1 MIAIRD
7 FTRSSS
13 FRVGVLLT
21 TLASIAIVLI
31 VYFWRLT
38 SSDLFISESNAAV
51 NAKTNALITLYENLG
66 IEAVKAAIETG
77 KVSPTST
84 APTTSTNDQAKSDA
98 FSQLRSFV
106 VLSKNEQVVAGNL
119 SSIPLVLERHKGAR
133 FDTAEIV
140 ILRPNSTER
149 KTLRQALM
157 REAVLGEFV
166 LYVGRGIDD
175 LYSAQWFGKTFSWI
189 IVVLLCTLSVLS
201 FAIAVYVVN
210 RINRMSQTAD
220 KIIKT
225 GSLQERLHIDSNWDD
240 LSSLSFVFNQMLD
253 TIENSVNNIKSV
265 TDSIAHDLRTPLSRL
280 RNTLEKIEND
290 QLREETTQEADNLLN
305 MFNSLLRISG
315 LETTNK
321 KEGFCSTD
329 VRAIVED
336 VVDLYH
342 PLAEERHITLS
353 SHLAPISM
361 TADPNLLFQAVANV
375 LDNAI
380 KYSNEGSN
388 VTVQLTTTSK
398 HIVIAVNDAGIGVG
412 EHEIVNLE
420 RRFYRADGSR
430 TSKGNGLGLSLV
442 SAIVKLH
449 DGQTWFVH
457 DPLMKGHGLGV
468 VFCFPFKS

>member
-21 TLASIAIVLI
+21 TLACIAIVLI

-51 NAKTNALITLYENLG
+51 NAKANALVTLYENLG
-66 IEAVKAAIETG
+66 IDAVKSAIISDNNQPPSG
-77 KVSPTST
+77 
-84 APTTSTNDQAKSDA
+84 AKTPSSS
-98 FSQLRSFV
+98 FEHLRSFV
-106 VLSKNEQVVAGNL
+106 VLSKDEQVVAGNL
-119 SSIPLVLERHKGAR
+119 ASIPLVLERHKGAN

-140 ILRPNSTER
+140 ITRPNSSSR

-157 REAVLGEFV
+157 REDVLGDYT

-189 IVVLLCTLSVLS
+189 IVVLLCALSILS

-225 GSLQERLHIDSNWDD
+225 GNLEERLEIDSNWDD

-253 TIENSVNNIKSV
+253 TIESSVNNIKSV

-280 RNTLEKIEND
+280 RNTLERIEDD
-290 QLREETTQEADNLLN
+290 QLREDTTQEADNLLN

-329 VRAIVED
+329 ARAIVED

-342 PLAEERHITLS
+342 PLAEERNIQLS
-353 SHLAPISM
+353 SQLESVTIL
-361 TADPNLLFQAVANV
+361 ADPNLLFQAVANV

-380 KYSNEGSN
+380 KYSNEDSM
-388 VTVQLTTTSK
+388 VTVQLTTTPR
-398 HIVIAVNDAGIGVG
+398 HVVIAVNDAGIGVG
-412 EHEIVNLE
+412 EHEILNLE

-457 DPLMKGHGLGV
+457 DPLMQGNGLGV
-468 VFCFPFKS
+468 VFCFPISLRQN

>member
-21 TLASIAIVLI
+21 TLACIAIVLI

-51 NAKTNALITLYENLG
+51 NAKANALVTLYENLG
-66 IEAVKAAIETG
+66 IDAVKSAIISDNNQPPSG
-77 KVSPTST
+77 
-84 APTTSTNDQAKSDA
+84 AKTPSSS
-98 FSQLRSFV
+98 FENLRSFV
-106 VLSKNEQVVAGNL
+106 VLSKDEQVVAGNL
-119 SSIPLVLERHKGAR
+119 ASIPLVLERHKGAN

-140 ILRPNSTER
+140 ITRPNSSSR

-157 REAVLGEFV
+157 REDVLGDYT

-189 IVVLLCTLSVLS
+189 IVVLLCALSILS

-225 GSLQERLHIDSNWDD
+225 GNLEERLEIDSNWDD

-253 TIENSVNNIKSV
+253 TIESSVNNIKSV

-280 RNTLEKIEND
+280 RNTLERIEDD
-290 QLREETTQEADNLLN
+290 QLREDTTQEADNLLN

-329 VRAIVED
+329 ARAIVED

-342 PLAEERHITLS
+342 PLAEERNIQLS
-353 SHLAPISM
+353 SQLESVTM
-361 TADPNLLFQAVANV
+361 LADPNLLFQAVANV

-380 KYSNEGSN
+380 KYSNEDSM
-388 VTVQLTTTSK
+388 VTVQLTTTPR

-412 EHEIVNLE
+412 EHEILNLE

-457 DPLMKGHGLGV
+457 DPLMHGNGLGV
-468 VFCFPFKS
+468 VFCFPISLRQN

>member
-1 MIAIRD
+1 
-7 FTRSSS
+7 
-13 FRVGVLLT
+13 LLT
-21 TLASIAIVLI
+21 TLACIAIVLI

-66 IEAVKAAIETG
+66 IDAVKLAIAKDNG
-77 KVSPTST
+77 KHSLNGSTITSDY
-84 APTTSTNDQAKSDA
+84 P
-98 FSQLRSFV
+98 RSFV
-106 VLSKNEQVVAGNL
+106 ALSKDEQVVAGNL
-119 SSIPLVLERHKGAR
+119 SSIPLVLERHKGAS
-133 FDTAEIV
+133 FDTAEIL
-140 ILRPNSTER
+140 ITRPNSTTR
-149 KTLRQALM
+149 KTLRQALV
-157 REAVLGEFV
+157 REVTLGEHV

-225 GSLQERLHIDSNWDD
+225 GNLQERLEIDSNWDD

-253 TIENSVNNIKSV
+253 TIESSVNNIKSV

-280 RNTLEKIEND
+280 RNTLEKIEDN
-290 QLREETTQEADNLLN
+290 QLREDTTQEADNLLN

-342 PLAEERHITLS
+342 PLAEERDITLS
-353 SHLAPISM
+353 SELDAVTM
-361 TADPNLLFQAVANV
+361 FADPNLLFQAVANV

-380 KYSNEGSN
+380 KYSNEKSV
-388 VTVQLTTTSK
+388 VTVQLSTTAS

-420 RRFYRADGSR
+420 RPV
-430 TSKGNGLGLSLV
+430 LS
-442 SAIVKLH
+442 
-449 DGQTWFVH
+449 GRRQ
-457 DPLMKGHGLGV
+457 
-468 VFCFPFKS
+468 

>member
-21 TLASIAIVLI
+21 TLACIAIVLI

-51 NAKTNALITLYENLG
+51 NAKANALVTLYENLG
-66 IEAVKAAIETG
+66 IDAVKSAIISDNNQPPSSE
-77 KVSPTST
+77 K
-84 APTTSTNDQAKSDA
+84 APPPSFNYQ
-98 FSQLRSFV
+98 RSFV
-106 VLSKNEQVVAGNL
+106 VLSKDEQVVAGNL
-119 SSIPLVLERHKGAR
+119 ASIPLVLERHRGAS

-140 ILRPNSTER
+140 ITRPDSSSR

-157 REAVLGEFV
+157 REDVLGDYT

-189 IVVLLCTLSVLS
+189 IVVLLCALSILS

-225 GSLQERLHIDSNWDD
+225 GSLQERLEIDSNWDD

-253 TIENSVNNIKSV
+253 TIESSVNNIKSV

-280 RNTLEKIEND
+280 RNTLERIED
-290 QLREETTQEADNLLN
+290 EQLREDTTQEADNLLN

-329 VRAIVED
+329 ARAIVED

-342 PLAEERHITLS
+342 PLAEERNIQLS
-353 SHLAPISM
+353 SQLESVTM
-361 TADPNLLFQAVANV
+361 LADPNLLFQAVANV

-380 KYSNEGSN
+380 KYSNEDSM
-388 VTVQLTTTSK
+388 VTVQLTTTSR

-412 EHEIVNLE
+412 EHEILNLE

-449 DGQTWFVH
+449 DWQTWFVH
-457 DPLMKGHGLGV
+457 DPLMQGNGLGV
-468 VFCFPFKS
+468 VLCFPISLRQN

>member
-21 TLASIAIVLI
+21 TLACIAIVLI

-66 IEAVKAAIETG
+66 IEAVKLAIAKDNG
-77 KVSPTST
+77 QHSPNGSTITS
-84 APTTSTNDQAKSDA
+84 ASDH
-98 FSQLRSFV
+98 LRSFV
-106 VLSKNEQVVAGNL
+106 ALSKDEQVVAGNL
-119 SSIPLVLERHKGAR
+119 SSIPLVLERHKGAS
-133 FDTAEIV
+133 FATAEIV
-140 ILRPNSTER
+140 ITRPNSTTR

-157 REAVLGEFV
+157 REVTLGDHV

-225 GSLQERLHIDSNWDD
+225 GNLQERLEIDSNWDD

-253 TIENSVNNIKSV
+253 TIESSVNNIKSV

-280 RNTLEKIEND
+280 RNTLEKIED
-290 QLREETTQEADNLLN
+290 TQLREDTTQEADNLLN

-342 PLAEERHITLS
+342 PLAEERDITLS
-353 SHLAPISM
+353 SELDAVTM
-361 TADPNLLFQAVANV
+361 LADPNLLFQAVANV

-380 KYSNEGSN
+380 KYSNEKSV
-388 VTVQLTTTSK
+388 VTVQLSTTAS

-449 DGQTWFVH
+449 DGHIWFIH
-457 DPLMKGHGLGV
+457 DPLVEGHGLGV
-468 VFCFPFKS
+468 VFTFKR

>member
-21 TLASIAIVLI
+21 TLACIAIVLI

-66 IEAVKAAIETG
+66 IEAVKLAIAKDNG
-77 KVSPTST
+77 QHSPNGSTITS
-84 APTTSTNDQAKSDA
+84 ASDH
-98 FSQLRSFV
+98 LRSFV
-106 VLSKNEQVVAGNL
+106 ALSKDEQVVAGNL
-119 SSIPLVLERHKGAR
+119 SSIPLVLERHKSAS
-133 FDTAEIV
+133 FATAEIV
-140 ILRPNSTER
+140 ITRPNSTTR

-157 REAVLGEFV
+157 REVTLGDHV

-225 GSLQERLHIDSNWDD
+225 GNLQERLEIDSNWDD

-253 TIENSVNNIKSV
+253 TIESSVNNIKSV

-280 RNTLEKIEND
+280 RNTLEKIED
-290 QLREETTQEADNLLN
+290 TQLREDTTQEADNLLN

-342 PLAEERHITLS
+342 PLAEERDITLS
-353 SHLAPISM
+353 SELVAVTM
-361 TADPNLLFQAVANV
+361 LADPNLLFQAVANV

-380 KYSNEGSN
+380 KYSNEKSV
-388 VTVQLTTTSK
+388 VTVQLSTTAS

-449 DGQTWFVH
+449 DGHIWFIH
-457 DPLMKGHGLGV
+457 DPLVEGHGLGV
-468 VFCFPFKS
+468 VFTFKR

>member
-21 TLASIAIVLI
+21 TLACIAIVLI

-66 IEAVKAAIETG
+66 IDAVKLAI
-77 KVSPTST
+77 
-84 APTTSTNDQAKSDA
+84 AKSD
-98 FSQLRSFV
+98 SQSYLGDKSMASETDHLRSFV
-106 VLSKNEQVVAGNL
+106 ALSKDEQLVAGNL
-119 SSIPLVLERHKGAR
+119 SSIPLILERHEGAS
-133 FDTAEIV
+133 FSTSEIV
-140 ILRPNSTER
+140 ITRPNSATR

-157 REAVLGEFV
+157 REVTLGDHV

-220 KIIKT
+220 NIIKT
-225 GSLQERLHIDSNWDD
+225 GNLQERLEIDSNWDD

-253 TIENSVNNIKSV
+253 TIESSVNSIKSV

-280 RNTLEKIEND
+280 RNTLEKIEDD
-290 QLREETTQEADNLLN
+290 QLREDTTQEADNLLN

-321 KEGFCSTD
+321 KEGFCTTD

-342 PLAEERHITLS
+342 PLAEERNITLS
-353 SHLAPISM
+353 SELDAVTM
-361 TADPNLLFQAVANV
+361 LADPNLLFQAVANV

-380 KYSNEGSN
+380 KYSNENSV
-388 VTVQLTTTSK
+388 VTVELSITGS
-398 HIVIAVNDAGIGVG
+398 HIVIAVNDAGVGVG

-449 DGQTWFVH
+449 DGSIWFIH
-457 DPLMKGHGLGV
+457 DPLVKGHGLGV
-468 VFCFPFKS
+468 VFTFKR

>member
-21 TLASIAIVLI
+21 TLACIAIVLI

-66 IEAVKAAIETG
+66 IEAVKLAIAKDNG
-77 KVSPTST
+77 QHSPNGSTITS
-84 APTTSTNDQAKSDA
+84 ASDH
-98 FSQLRSFV
+98 LRSFV
-106 VLSKNEQVVAGNL
+106 ALSKDEQVVAGNL
-119 SSIPLVLERHKGAR
+119 SSIPLVLERHKGAS
-133 FDTAEIV
+133 FATAEIV
-140 ILRPNSTER
+140 ITRPNSTTR

-157 REAVLGEFV
+157 REVTLGDHV

-225 GSLQERLHIDSNWDD
+225 GNLQERLEIDSNWDD

-253 TIENSVNNIKSV
+253 TIESSVNNIKSV

-280 RNTLEKIEND
+280 RNTLEKIED
-290 QLREETTQEADNLLN
+290 TQLREDTTQEADILLN

-342 PLAEERHITLS
+342 PLAEERDITLS
-353 SHLAPISM
+353 SELVAVTM
-361 TADPNLLFQAVANV
+361 LADPNLLFQAVANV

-380 KYSNEGSN
+380 KYSNEKSV
-388 VTVQLTTTSK
+388 VTVQLSTTAS

-449 DGQTWFVH
+449 DGHIWFIH
-457 DPLMKGHGLGV
+457 DPLVEGHGLGV
-468 VFCFPFKS
+468 VFTFKR

>member
-21 TLASIAIVLI
+21 TLACIAIVLI

-51 NAKTNALITLYENLG
+51 DAKTNALITLYENLG
-66 IEAVKAAIETG
+66 IDAVKLAIAKDNG
-77 KVSPTST
+77 QHSPNGSTITS
-84 APTTSTNDQAKSDA
+84 ASDH
-98 FSQLRSFV
+98 LRSFV
-106 VLSKNEQVVAGNL
+106 ALSKDEQVVAGNL
-119 SSIPLVLERHKGAR
+119 SSIPLVLERHKGAS
-133 FDTAEIV
+133 FATAEIV
-140 ILRPNSTER
+140 ITRPNSTTR

-157 REAVLGEFV
+157 REVTLGDHV

-225 GSLQERLHIDSNWDD
+225 GNLQERLEIDSNWDD

-253 TIENSVNNIKSV
+253 TIESSVNNIKSV

-280 RNTLEKIEND
+280 RNTLEKIED
-290 QLREETTQEADNLLN
+290 TQLREDTTQEADNLLN

-329 VRAIVED
+329 ARAIVED

-342 PLAEERHITLS
+342 PLAEERDITLS
-353 SHLAPISM
+353 SELDAVTM
-361 TADPNLLFQAVANV
+361 LADPNLLFQAVANV

-380 KYSNEGSN
+380 KYSNEKSV
-388 VTVQLTTTSK
+388 VTVQLSTTAS

-449 DGQTWFVH
+449 DGHIWFIH
-457 DPLMKGHGLGV
+457 DPLVEGHGLGV
-468 VFCFPFKS
+468 VFTFKR

>member
-21 TLASIAIVLI
+21 TLACIAIVLI

-38 SSDLFISESNAAV
+38 SSDLFISESHAAV

-66 IEAVKAAIETG
+66 IDAVKLAI
-77 KVSPTST
+77 
-84 APTTSTNDQAKSDA
+84 AKSD
-98 FSQLRSFV
+98 SQSYLGDKSIASETDHLRSFV
-106 VLSKNEQVVAGNL
+106 VLSKGEEVVAGNL
-119 SSIPLVLERHKGAR
+119 SSVPLVLERHEGAS
-133 FDTAEIV
+133 FSISEIV
-140 ILRPNSTER
+140 ITRPNSSVR

-157 REAVLGEFV
+157 REVTLGDHV

-225 GSLQERLHIDSNWDD
+225 GNLQERLEIDSNWDD

-253 TIENSVNNIKSV
+253 TIESSVNNIKSV

-280 RNTLEKIEND
+280 RNTLEKIED
-290 QLREETTQEADNLLN
+290 TQLREDTTQEADNLLN

-321 KEGFCSTD
+321 KEGFCTTD

-342 PLAEERHITLS
+342 PLAEERDITL
-353 SHLAPISM
+353 
-361 TADPNLLFQAVANV
+361 
-375 LDNAI
+375 
-380 KYSNEGSN
+380 
-388 VTVQLTTTSK
+388 
-398 HIVIAVNDAGIGVG
+398 
-412 EHEIVNLE
+412 
-420 RRFYRADGSR
+420 
-430 TSKGNGLGLSLV
+430 
-442 SAIVKLH
+442 
-449 DGQTWFVH
+449 
-457 DPLMKGHGLGV
+457 
-468 VFCFPFKS
+468 

>member
-21 TLASIAIVLI
+21 TLACIAIVLI

-66 IEAVKAAIETG
+66 IDAVKLAIAKDNG
-77 KVSPTST
+77 QHSPNGSTITS
-84 APTTSTNDQAKSDA
+84 ASDH
-98 FSQLRSFV
+98 LRSFV
-106 VLSKNEQVVAGNL
+106 ALSKDEQVVAGNL
-119 SSIPLVLERHKGAR
+119 SSIPLVLERHKGAS
-133 FDTAEIV
+133 FATAEIV
-140 ILRPNSTER
+140 ITRPNSTTR

-157 REAVLGEFV
+157 REVTLGDHV

-225 GSLQERLHIDSNWDD
+225 GNLQERLEIDSNWDD

-253 TIENSVNNIKSV
+253 TIESSVNNIKSV

-280 RNTLEKIEND
+280 RNTLEKIED
-290 QLREETTQEADNLLN
+290 TQLREDTTQEADNLLN

-342 PLAEERHITLS
+342 PLAEERDITLS
-353 SHLAPISM
+353 SELDAVTM
-361 TADPNLLFQAVANV
+361 LADPNLLFQAVANV

-380 KYSNEGSN
+380 KYSNEKSV
-388 VTVQLTTTSK
+388 VTVQLSTTAS

-449 DGQTWFVH
+449 DGHIWFIH
-457 DPLMKGHGLGV
+457 DPLVEGHGLGV
-468 VFCFPFKS
+468 VFTFKR

>member
-21 TLASIAIVLI
+21 TLACIAIVLI

-66 IEAVKAAIETG
+66 IEAVKLAIAKDNG
-77 KVSPTST
+77 QHSPNGSTITS
-84 APTTSTNDQAKSDA
+84 ASDH
-98 FSQLRSFV
+98 LRSFV
-106 VLSKNEQVVAGNL
+106 ALSKDEQVVAGNL
-119 SSIPLVLERHKGAR
+119 SSIPLVLERHKSAS
-133 FDTAEIV
+133 FATAEIV
-140 ILRPNSTER
+140 ITRPNSTTR

-157 REAVLGEFV
+157 REVTLGDHV

-225 GSLQERLHIDSNWDD
+225 GNLQERLEIDSNWDD

-253 TIENSVNNIKSV
+253 TIESSVNNIKSV

-280 RNTLEKIEND
+280 RNTLEKIED
-290 QLREETTQEADNLLN
+290 AQLREDTTQEADNLLN

-342 PLAEERHITLS
+342 PLAEERDITLS
-353 SHLAPISM
+353 SELDAVTM
-361 TADPNLLFQAVANV
+361 LADPNLLFQAVANV

-380 KYSNEGSN
+380 KYSNEKSV
-388 VTVQLTTTSK
+388 VTVQLSTTAS

-449 DGQTWFVH
+449 DGHIWFIH
-457 DPLMKGHGLGV
+457 DPLVEGHGLGV
-468 VFCFPFKS
+468 VFTFKR

>member
-21 TLASIAIVLI
+21 TLACIAIVLI

-66 IEAVKAAIETG
+66 IEAVKLAIAKDNG
-77 KVSPTST
+77 QHSPNGSTITS
-84 APTTSTNDQAKSDA
+84 ASDH
-98 FSQLRSFV
+98 LRSFV
-106 VLSKNEQVVAGNL
+106 ALSKDEQVVAGNL
-119 SSIPLVLERHKGAR
+119 SSIPLVLERHKGAS
-133 FDTAEIV
+133 FATAEIV
-140 ILRPNSTER
+140 ITRPNSTTR

-157 REAVLGEFV
+157 REVTLGDHV

-225 GSLQERLHIDSNWDD
+225 GNLQERLEIDSNWDD

-253 TIENSVNNIKSV
+253 TIESSVNNIKSV

-280 RNTLEKIEND
+280 RNTLEKIED
-290 QLREETTQEADNLLN
+290 TQLREDTTQEADNLLN

-342 PLAEERHITLS
+342 PLAEERDITLS
-353 SHLAPISM
+353 SELNAV
-361 TADPNLLFQAVANV
+361 TLLADPNLLFQAVANV

-380 KYSNEGSN
+380 KYSNEKSV
-388 VTVQLTTTSK
+388 VTVQLSTTAS

-449 DGQTWFVH
+449 DGHIWFIH
-457 DPLMKGHGLGV
+457 DPLVEGHGLGV
-468 VFCFPFKS
+468 VFTFKR

>member
-21 TLASIAIVLI
+21 TLACIAIVLI

-66 IEAVKAAIETG
+66 IEAVKLAIAKDNG
-77 KVSPTST
+77 QHSPNGSTITS
-84 APTTSTNDQAKSDA
+84 ASDH
-98 FSQLRSFV
+98 LRSFV
-106 VLSKNEQVVAGNL
+106 ALSKDEQVVAGNL
-119 SSIPLVLERHKGAR
+119 SSIPLVLERHKGAS
-133 FDTAEIV
+133 FATAEIV
-140 ILRPNSTER
+140 ITRPNSTTR

-157 REAVLGEFV
+157 REVTLGDHV

-225 GSLQERLHIDSNWDD
+225 GNLQERLEIDSNWDD

-253 TIENSVNNIKSV
+253 TIESSVNNIKSV

-280 RNTLEKIEND
+280 RNTLEKIED
-290 QLREETTQEADNLLN
+290 TQLREDTTQEADNLLN

-342 PLAEERHITLS
+342 PLAEERDITLS
-353 SHLAPISM
+353 SELVAVTM
-361 TADPNLLFQAVANV
+361 LADPNLLFQAVANV

-380 KYSNEGSN
+380 KYSNENSV
-388 VTVQLTTTSK
+388 VTVQLSTTAS

-449 DGQTWFVH
+449 DGHIWFIH
-457 DPLMKGHGLGV
+457 DPLVEGHGLGV
-468 VFCFPFKS
+468 VFTFKR

>member
-21 TLASIAIVLI
+21 TLACIAIVLI

-51 NAKTNALITLYENLG
+51 NAKANALVTLYENLG
-66 IEAVKAAIETG
+66 IDAVKSAIAKDTNQSSLSA
-77 KVSPTST
+77 KTPSPS
-84 APTTSTNDQAKSDA
+84 
-98 FSQLRSFV
+98 FEHLRSFV
-106 VLSKNEQVVAGNL
+106 ALSKDEQVVAGNL
-119 SSIPLVLERHKGAR
+119 ASIPLVLERHKGVN

-140 ILRPNSTER
+140 ITRPNSSSR

-157 REAVLGEFV
+157 REDVLGNYT

-189 IVVLLCTLSVLS
+189 IVVLLCTLSILS

-225 GSLQERLHIDSNWDD
+225 GSLEERLEIDSNWDD

-253 TIENSVNNIKSV
+253 TIESSVNNIKSV

-280 RNTLEKIEND
+280 RNTLERIEDD
-290 QLREETTQEADNLLN
+290 QLREDTTQEADNLLN

-321 KEGFCSTD
+321 KEGFCNTD
-329 VRAIVED
+329 ARAIVED

-342 PLAEERHITLS
+342 PLAEERNIKLS
-353 SHLAPISM
+353 SQLENVTM
-361 TADPNLLFQAVANV
+361 LADPNLLFQAVANV

-380 KYSNEGSN
+380 KYSNKDSM
-388 VTVQLTTTSK
+388 VTVQLTSTSR

-412 EHEIVNLE
+412 EHDIVNLE

-430 TSKGNGLGLSLV
+430 SSKGNGLGLSLV

-449 DGQTWFVH
+449 DGRTWFVH
-457 DPLMKGHGLGV
+457 DPLMQGHGLGV
-468 VFCFPFKS
+468 VFCFPR

>member
-21 TLASIAIVLI
+21 TLACIAIVLI

-51 NAKTNALITLYENLG
+51 NAKANALITLYENLG
-66 IEAVKAAIETG
+66 IDAVTLAII
-77 KVSPTST
+77 SDNNQPTS
-84 APTTSTNDQAKSDA
+84 STKTPSPSFEN
-98 FSQLRSFV
+98 LRSFV
-106 VLSKNEQVVAGNL
+106 VLSKDDRVVAGNL
-119 SSIPLVLERHKGAR
+119 ASIPLVLERHKGVN

-140 ILRPNSTER
+140 ITRPNSSSR

-157 REAVLGEFV
+157 REDVLGDYT

-189 IVVLLCTLSVLS
+189 IVVLLCALSILS

-225 GSLQERLHIDSNWDD
+225 GNLEERLEIDSNWDD

-253 TIENSVNNIKSV
+253 TIESSVNNIKSV

-280 RNTLEKIEND
+280 RNTLERIEDD
-290 QLREETTQEADNLLN
+290 QLREDTTQEADNLLN

-329 VRAIVED
+329 ARAIVED

-342 PLAEERHITLS
+342 PLAEERNIQLS
-353 SHLAPISM
+353 SQLESVTMH
-361 TADPNLLFQAVANV
+361 ADPNLLFQAVANV

-380 KYSNEGSN
+380 KYSNEDSM
-388 VTVQLTTTSK
+388 VTVQLTTTPR

-412 EHEIVNLE
+412 EHEIINLE

-457 DPLMKGHGLGV
+457 DPLIQGHGLGV
-468 VFCFPFKS
+468 VFCFPR

>member
-21 TLASIAIVLI
+21 TLACIAIVLI

-38 SSDLFISESNAAV
+38 SSDLFISEYHAAV

-66 IEAVKAAIETG
+66 IDAVKLAI
-77 KVSPTST
+77 
-84 APTTSTNDQAKSDA
+84 AKSD
-98 FSQLRSFV
+98 SQSYLGDKSIASETDHLRSFV
-106 VLSKNEQVVAGNL
+106 VLSKDEEVVAGNL
-119 SSIPLVLERHKGAR
+119 SSVPLVLERHEGAS
-133 FDTAEIV
+133 FSISEIV
-140 ILRPNSTER
+140 ITRPNSSVR

-157 REAVLGEFV
+157 REVTLGDHV

-225 GSLQERLHIDSNWDD
+225 GNLQERLEIDSNWDD
-240 LSSLSFVFNQMLD
+240 LSSLSLVFNQMLD
-253 TIENSVNNIKSV
+253 TIESSVNNIKSV

-280 RNTLEKIEND
+280 RNTLEKIEDD
-290 QLREETTQEADNLLN
+290 QLREDTTQEADNLLN

-315 LETTNK
+315 LETSNK
-321 KEGFCSTD
+321 KEGFCTTD
-329 VRAIVED
+329 ARAIVED

-342 PLAEERHITLS
+342 PLAEERDITLS
-353 SHLAPISM
+353 SELDAVTM
-361 TADPNLLFQAVANV
+361 LADPNLLFQAVANV

-380 KYSNEGSN
+380 KYSNENSM
-388 VTVQLTTTSK
+388 VTVQLTTTAS

-449 DGQTWFVH
+449 DGNIWFVH
-457 DPLMKGHGLGV
+457 DPLVKGHGLGV
-468 VFCFPFKS
+468 VFTFKR

>member
-21 TLASIAIVLI
+21 TLACIAIVLI

-51 NAKTNALITLYENLG
+51 DAKTNALITLYENLG
-66 IEAVKAAIETG
+66 IDAVKLAIAKDNG
-77 KVSPTST
+77 QHSPNGSTITS
-84 APTTSTNDQAKSDA
+84 ASDH
-98 FSQLRSFV
+98 LRSFV
-106 VLSKNEQVVAGNL
+106 ALSKDEQVVAGNL
-119 SSIPLVLERHKGAR
+119 SSIPLVLERHKGAS
-133 FDTAEIV
+133 FATAEIV
-140 ILRPNSTER
+140 ITRPNSTTR

-157 REAVLGEFV
+157 REVTLGDHV

-225 GSLQERLHIDSNWDD
+225 GNLQERLEIDSNWDD

-253 TIENSVNNIKSV
+253 TIESSVNNIKSV

-280 RNTLEKIEND
+280 RNTLEKIED
-290 QLREETTQEADNLLN
+290 TQLREDTTQEADILLN

-342 PLAEERHITLS
+342 PLAEERDITLS
-353 SHLAPISM
+353 SELVAVTM
-361 TADPNLLFQAVANV
+361 LADPNLLFQAVANV

-380 KYSNEGSN
+380 KYSNEKSV
-388 VTVQLTTTSK
+388 VTVQLSTTAS

-449 DGQTWFVH
+449 DGHIWFIH
-457 DPLMKGHGLGV
+457 DPLVEGHGLGV
-468 VFCFPFKS
+468 VFTFKR

>member
-21 TLASIAIVLI
+21 TLACIAIVLI

-66 IEAVKAAIETG
+66 IDAVKLAIAKDNG
-77 KVSPTST
+77 QHSPNGSTITS
-84 APTTSTNDQAKSDA
+84 ASDH
-98 FSQLRSFV
+98 LRSFV
-106 VLSKNEQVVAGNL
+106 ALSKDEQVVAGNL
-119 SSIPLVLERHKGAR
+119 SSIPLVLERHKGAS
-133 FDTAEIV
+133 FATAEIV
-140 ILRPNSTER
+140 ITRPNSTTR

-157 REAVLGEFV
+157 REVTLGDHV

-225 GSLQERLHIDSNWDD
+225 GNLQERLEIDSNWDD

-253 TIENSVNNIKSV
+253 TIESSVNNIKSV

-280 RNTLEKIEND
+280 RNTLEKIED
-290 QLREETTQEADNLLN
+290 TQLREDTTQEADNLLN

-342 PLAEERHITLS
+342 PLAEERDITLS
-353 SHLAPISM
+353 SELDAVTM
-361 TADPNLLFQAVANV
+361 LADPNLLFQAVANV

-380 KYSNEGSN
+380 KYSNEKSV
-388 VTVQLTTTSK
+388 VTVQLSTTAS

-430 TSKGNGLGLSLV
+430 TSKGNGLAYRSCL
-442 SAIVKLH
+442 
-449 DGQTWFVH
+449 
-457 DPLMKGHGLGV
+457 PL
-468 VFCFPFKS
+468 

>member
-21 TLASIAIVLI
+21 TLACIAIVLI

-66 IEAVKAAIETG
+66 IDAVKLAIAKDNG
-77 KVSPTST
+77 QHSPNGSTITS
-84 APTTSTNDQAKSDA
+84 ASDH
-98 FSQLRSFV
+98 LRSFV
-106 VLSKNEQVVAGNL
+106 ALSKDEQVVAGNL
-119 SSIPLVLERHKGAR
+119 SSIPLVLERHKSAS
-133 FDTAEIV
+133 FATAEIV
-140 ILRPNSTER
+140 ITRPNSTTR

-157 REAVLGEFV
+157 REVTLGDHV

-225 GSLQERLHIDSNWDD
+225 GNLQERLEIDSNWDD

-253 TIENSVNNIKSV
+253 TIESSVNNIKSV

-280 RNTLEKIEND
+280 RNTLEKIED
-290 QLREETTQEADNLLN
+290 TQLREDTTQEADNLLN

-342 PLAEERHITLS
+342 PLAEERDITLS
-353 SHLAPISM
+353 SELVAVTM
-361 TADPNLLFQAVANV
+361 LADPNLLFQAVANV

-380 KYSNEGSN
+380 KYSNEKSV
-388 VTVQLTTTSK
+388 VTVQLSTTAS

-449 DGQTWFVH
+449 DGHIWFIH
-457 DPLMKGHGLGV
+457 DPLVEGHGLGV
-468 VFCFPFKS
+468 VFTFKR

>member
-21 TLASIAIVLI
+21 TLACIAIVLI

-66 IEAVKAAIETG
+66 IDAVKLAIAKDNG
-77 KVSPTST
+77 QHSPNGSTITS
-84 APTTSTNDQAKSDA
+84 ASDH
-98 FSQLRSFV
+98 LRSFV
-106 VLSKNEQVVAGNL
+106 ALSKDEQVVAGNL
-119 SSIPLVLERHKGAR
+119 SSIPLVLERHKGAS
-133 FDTAEIV
+133 FATAEIV
-140 ILRPNSTER
+140 ITRPNSTTR

-157 REAVLGEFV
+157 REVTLGDHV

-225 GSLQERLHIDSNWDD
+225 GNLQERLEIDSNWDD

-253 TIENSVNNIKSV
+253 TIESSVNNIKSV

-280 RNTLEKIEND
+280 RNTLEKIEDN
-290 QLREETTQEADNLLN
+290 QLREDTTQEADNLLN

-329 VRAIVED
+329 VCAIVED

-342 PLAEERHITLS
+342 PLAEERDITLS
-353 SHLAPISM
+353 SELDAVTM
-361 TADPNLLFQAVANV
+361 LADPNLLFQAVANV

-380 KYSNEGSN
+380 KYSNEKSV
-388 VTVQLTTTSK
+388 VTV
-398 HIVIAVNDAGIGVG
+398 
-412 EHEIVNLE
+412 
-420 RRFYRADGSR
+420 
-430 TSKGNGLGLSLV
+430 
-442 SAIVKLH
+442 
-449 DGQTWFVH
+449 
-457 DPLMKGHGLGV
+457 
-468 VFCFPFKS
+468 

>member
-21 TLASIAIVLI
+21 TLACIAIVLI

-66 IEAVKAAIETG
+66 IEAVKLAIAKDNG
-77 KVSPTST
+77 QHSPNGSTITS
-84 APTTSTNDQAKSDA
+84 ASDH
-98 FSQLRSFV
+98 LRSFV
-106 VLSKNEQVVAGNL
+106 ALSKDEQVVAGNL
-119 SSIPLVLERHKGAR
+119 SSIPLVLERHKSAS
-133 FDTAEIV
+133 FATAEIV
-140 ILRPNSTER
+140 ITRPNSTTR

-157 REAVLGEFV
+157 REVTLGDHV

-225 GSLQERLHIDSNWDD
+225 GNLQERLEIDSNWDD

-253 TIENSVNNIKSV
+253 TIESSVNNIKSV

-280 RNTLEKIEND
+280 RNTLEKIED
-290 QLREETTQEADNLLN
+290 TQLREDTTQEADNLLN

-342 PLAEERHITLS
+342 PLAEERDITLS
-353 SHLAPISM
+353 SELNAV
-361 TADPNLLFQAVANV
+361 TLLADPNLLFQAVANV

-380 KYSNEGSN
+380 KYSNEKSV
-388 VTVQLTTTSK
+388 VTVQLSTTAS

-449 DGQTWFVH
+449 DGHIWFIH
-457 DPLMKGHGLGV
+457 DPLVEGHGLGV
-468 VFCFPFKS
+468 VFTFKR

>member
-21 TLASIAIVLI
+21 TLACIAIVLI

-66 IEAVKAAIETG
+66 IDAVKLAIAKDNG
-77 KVSPTST
+77 QHSPNGSTITS
-84 APTTSTNDQAKSDA
+84 ASDH
-98 FSQLRSFV
+98 LRSFV
-106 VLSKNEQVVAGNL
+106 ALSKDEQVVAGNL
-119 SSIPLVLERHKGAR
+119 SSIPLVLERHKGAS
-133 FDTAEIV
+133 FATAEIV
-140 ILRPNSTER
+140 FTRPNSTTR

-157 REAVLGEFV
+157 REVTLGDHV

-225 GSLQERLHIDSNWDD
+225 GNLQERLEIDSNWDD
-240 LSSLSFVFNQMLD
+240 LSSLSFVFNQMPD
-253 TIENSVNNIKSV
+253 TIESSVNNIKSV

-280 RNTLEKIEND
+280 RNTLEKIED
-290 QLREETTQEADNLLN
+290 TQLREDTTQEADNLLN

-342 PLAEERHITLS
+342 PLAEERDITLS
-353 SHLAPISM
+353 SELDAVTM
-361 TADPNLLFQAVANV
+361 LADPNLLFQAVANV

-380 KYSNEGSN
+380 KYSNEKSV
-388 VTVQLTTTSK
+388 VTVQLSTTAS

-430 TSKGNGLGLSLV
+430 TVREMGWAYRSCL
-442 SAIVKLH
+442 
-449 DGQTWFVH
+449 
-457 DPLMKGHGLGV
+457 PL
-468 VFCFPFKS
+468 

>member
-21 TLASIAIVLI
+21 TLACIAIVLI

-66 IEAVKAAIETG
+66 IDAVKLAIAKDNG
-77 KVSPTST
+77 QHSPNGSTITS
-84 APTTSTNDQAKSDA
+84 ASDH
-98 FSQLRSFV
+98 LRSFV
-106 VLSKNEQVVAGNL
+106 ALSKDEQVVAGNL
-119 SSIPLVLERHKGAR
+119 SSIPLVLERHKSAS
-133 FDTAEIV
+133 FATAEIV
-140 ILRPNSTER
+140 ITRPNSTTR

-157 REAVLGEFV
+157 REVTLGDHV

-225 GSLQERLHIDSNWDD
+225 GNLQERLEIDSNWDD

-253 TIENSVNNIKSV
+253 TIESSVNNIKSV

-280 RNTLEKIEND
+280 RNTLEKIED
-290 QLREETTQEADNLLN
+290 TQLREDTTQEADNLLN

-342 PLAEERHITLS
+342 PLAEERDITLS
-353 SHLAPISM
+353 SELDAVTM
-361 TADPNLLFQAVANV
+361 LADPNLLFQAVANV

-380 KYSNEGSN
+380 KYSNEKSV
-388 VTVQLTTTSK
+388 VTVQLSTTAS

-449 DGQTWFVH
+449 DGHIWFIH
-457 DPLMKGHGLGV
+457 DPLVEGHGLGV
-468 VFCFPFKS
+468 VFTFKR

>member
-21 TLASIAIVLI
+21 TLACIAIVLI

-66 IEAVKAAIETG
+66 IDAVKLAIAKDNG
-77 KVSPTST
+77 QHSPNGSTITS
-84 APTTSTNDQAKSDA
+84 ASDH
-98 FSQLRSFV
+98 LRSFV
-106 VLSKNEQVVAGNL
+106 ALSKDEQVVAGNL
-119 SSIPLVLERHKGAR
+119 SSIPLVLERHKGAS
-133 FDTAEIV
+133 FATAEIV
-140 ILRPNSTER
+140 ITRPNSTTR

-157 REAVLGEFV
+157 REVILGDHV

-225 GSLQERLHIDSNWDD
+225 GNLQERLEIDSNWDD

-253 TIENSVNNIKSV
+253 TIESSVNNIKSV

-280 RNTLEKIEND
+280 RNTLEKIED
-290 QLREETTQEADNLLN
+290 AQLREDTTQEADNLLN

-342 PLAEERHITLS
+342 PLAEERDITLS
-353 SHLAPISM
+353 SELNAV
-361 TADPNLLFQAVANV
+361 TLLADPNLLFQAVANV

-380 KYSNEGSN
+380 KYSNEKSV
-388 VTVQLTTTSK
+388 VTVQLSTTAS

-449 DGQTWFVH
+449 DGHIWFIH
-457 DPLMKGHGLGV
+457 DPLVEGHGLGV
-468 VFCFPFKS
+468 VFTFKR

>member
-21 TLASIAIVLI
+21 TLACVAIVLI

-51 NAKTNALITLYENLG
+51 NAKANALVTLYENLG
-66 IEAVKAAIETG
+66 IDAVKSAII
-77 KVSPTST
+77 SDNNHNPSST
-84 APTTSTNDQAKSDA
+84 KTPSHS
-98 FSQLRSFV
+98 FEHLRSFV
-106 VLSKNEQVVAGNL
+106 VLSKDEQVVAGNL
-119 SSIPLVLERHKGAR
+119 VSIPLVLERHKGAN

-140 ILRPNSTER
+140 ITRPNSSSR

-157 REAVLGEFV
+157 REDVLGDYT

-189 IVVLLCTLSVLS
+189 IVVLLCALSILS

-225 GSLQERLHIDSNWDD
+225 GNLEERLEIDSNWDD

-253 TIENSVNNIKSV
+253 TIESSVNNIKSV

-280 RNTLEKIEND
+280 RNTLERIDDD
-290 QLREETTQEADNLLN
+290 QLREDTTQEADNLLN

-329 VRAIVED
+329 ARAIVED

-342 PLAEERHITLS
+342 PLAEERNIQLS
-353 SHLAPISM
+353 SQLESVTM
-361 TADPNLLFQAVANV
+361 LADPNLLFQAVANV

-380 KYSNEGSN
+380 KYSNENSM
-388 VTVQLTTTSK
+388 VAVQLITTEK

-412 EHEIVNLE
+412 EHEILNLE

-457 DPLMKGHGLGV
+457 DPLMQGHGLGV
-468 VFCFPFKS
+468 VFCFPR

>member
-1 MIAIRD
+1 M
-7 FTRSSS
+7 
-13 FRVGVLLT
+13 
-21 TLASIAIVLI
+21 
-31 VYFWRLT
+31 
-38 SSDLFISESNAAV
+38 
-51 NAKTNALITLYENLG
+51 ITLYENLG
-66 IEAVKAAIETG
+66 IDAVKLAI
-77 KVSPTST
+77 
-84 APTTSTNDQAKSDA
+84 AKSD
-98 FSQLRSFV
+98 SQSYFGDKSIASETDHLRSFV
-106 VLSKNEQVVAGNL
+106 VLSKDEEVVVGNL
-119 SSIPLVLERHKGAR
+119 SSVPLVLERHEGAS
-133 FDTAEIV
+133 FSISEIV
-140 ILRPNSTER
+140 ITRPNSSVR

-157 REAVLGEFV
+157 REVTLGDHV

-225 GSLQERLHIDSNWDD
+225 GNLQERLEIDSNWDD
-240 LSSLSFVFNQMLD
+240 LSSLSLVFNQMLD
-253 TIENSVNNIKSV
+253 TIESSVNNIKSV

-280 RNTLEKIEND
+280 RNTLEKIEDD
-290 QLREETTQEADNLLN
+290 QLREDTTQEADNLLN

-321 KEGFCSTD
+321 KEGFCTTD

-342 PLAEERHITLS
+342 PLAEERDITLS
-353 SHLAPISM
+353 SELDAVTM
-361 TADPNLLFQAVANV
+361 LADPNLLFQAVANV

-380 KYSNEGSN
+380 KYSNENSV
-388 VTVQLTTTSK
+388 VTVQLSTTAN

-449 DGQTWFVH
+449 DGNIWFVH
-457 DPLMKGHGLGV
+457 DPLVKGHGLGV
-468 VFCFPFKS
+468 VFTFKR

>member
-21 TLASIAIVLI
+21 TLACIAIVLI

-51 NAKTNALITLYENLG
+51 DAKTNALITLYENLG
-66 IEAVKAAIETG
+66 IDAVKLAIAKDNG
-77 KVSPTST
+77 QHSPNGSTITS
-84 APTTSTNDQAKSDA
+84 ASDH
-98 FSQLRSFV
+98 LRSFV
-106 VLSKNEQVVAGNL
+106 ALSKDEQVVAGNL
-119 SSIPLVLERHKGAR
+119 SSIPLVLERHKSAS
-133 FDTAEIV
+133 FATAEIV
-140 ILRPNSTER
+140 ITRPNSTTR

-157 REAVLGEFV
+157 REVTLGDHV

-225 GSLQERLHIDSNWDD
+225 GNLQERLEIDSNWDD

-253 TIENSVNNIKSV
+253 TIESSVNNIKSV

-280 RNTLEKIEND
+280 RNTLEKIED
-290 QLREETTQEADNLLN
+290 TQLREDTTQEADNLLN

-342 PLAEERHITLS
+342 PLAEERDITLS
-353 SHLAPISM
+353 SELVAVTM
-361 TADPNLLFQAVANV
+361 LADPNLLFQAVANV

-380 KYSNEGSN
+380 KYSNEKSV
-388 VTVQLTTTSK
+388 VTVQLSTTAS

-449 DGQTWFVH
+449 DGHIWFIH
-457 DPLMKGHGLGV
+457 DPLVKGHGLGV
-468 VFCFPFKS
+468 VFTFKR

>member
-21 TLASIAIVLI
+21 TLACIAIVLI

-51 NAKTNALITLYENLG
+51 NAKANALVTLYENLG
-66 IEAVKAAIETG
+66 IDAVKSAII
-77 KVSPTST
+77 SDNNHNPSST
-84 APTTSTNDQAKSDA
+84 KTPSHS
-98 FSQLRSFV
+98 FEHLRSFV
-106 VLSKNEQVVAGNL
+106 VLSKDEQVVAGNL
-119 SSIPLVLERHKGAR
+119 VSIPLVLERHKGAN

-140 ILRPNSTER
+140 ITRPNSSSR

-157 REAVLGEFV
+157 REDVLGDYT

-189 IVVLLCTLSVLS
+189 IVVLLCALSILS

-225 GSLQERLHIDSNWDD
+225 GNLEERLEIDSNWDD

-253 TIENSVNNIKSV
+253 TIESSVNNIKSV

-280 RNTLEKIEND
+280 RNTLERIDDD
-290 QLREETTQEADNLLN
+290 QLREDTTQEADNLLN

-329 VRAIVED
+329 ARAIVED

-342 PLAEERHITLS
+342 PLAEERNIQLS
-353 SHLAPISM
+353 SQLESVTM
-361 TADPNLLFQAVANV
+361 LADPNLLFQAVANV

-380 KYSNEGSN
+380 KYSNENSM
-388 VTVQLTTTSK
+388 VAVQLITTEK

-412 EHEIVNLE
+412 EHEILNLE

-457 DPLMKGHGLGV
+457 DPLMQGHGLGV
-468 VFCFPFKS
+468 VFCFPR

>member
-21 TLASIAIVLI
+21 TLACIAIVLI

-66 IEAVKAAIETG
+66 IEAVKLAIAKDNG
-77 KVSPTST
+77 QHSPNGSTITS
-84 APTTSTNDQAKSDA
+84 ASDH
-98 FSQLRSFV
+98 LRSFV
-106 VLSKNEQVVAGNL
+106 ALSKDEQVVAGNL
-119 SSIPLVLERHKGAR
+119 SSIPLVLERHKSAS
-133 FDTAEIV
+133 FATAEIV
-140 ILRPNSTER
+140 ITRPNSTTR

-157 REAVLGEFV
+157 REVTLGDHV

-225 GSLQERLHIDSNWDD
+225 GNLQERLEIDSNWDD

-253 TIENSVNNIKSV
+253 TIESSVNNIKSV

-280 RNTLEKIEND
+280 RNTLEKIED
-290 QLREETTQEADNLLN
+290 TQLREDTTQEADNLLN

-342 PLAEERHITLS
+342 PLAEERDITLS
-353 SHLAPISM
+353 SELDAVTM
-361 TADPNLLFQAVANV
+361 FADPNLLFQAVANV

-380 KYSNEGSN
+380 KYSNEKSV
-388 VTVQLTTTSK
+388 VTVQL
-398 HIVIAVNDAGIGVG
+398 
-412 EHEIVNLE
+412 
-420 RRFYRADGSR
+420 
-430 TSKGNGLGLSLV
+430 
-442 SAIVKLH
+442 
-449 DGQTWFVH
+449 
-457 DPLMKGHGLGV
+457 
-468 VFCFPFKS
+468 

>member
-21 TLASIAIVLI
+21 TLACIAIVLI

-66 IEAVKAAIETG
+66 IDAVKLAIAKDNG
-77 KVSPTST
+77 QHSPNGSTITS
-84 APTTSTNDQAKSDA
+84 ASDH
-98 FSQLRSFV
+98 LRSFV
-106 VLSKNEQVVAGNL
+106 ALSKDEQVVAGNL
-119 SSIPLVLERHKGAR
+119 SSIPLVLERHKGAS
-133 FDTAEIV
+133 FATAEIV
-140 ILRPNSTER
+140 ITRPNSTTR

-157 REAVLGEFV
+157 REVILGDHV

-225 GSLQERLHIDSNWDD
+225 GNLQERLEIDSNWDD

-253 TIENSVNNIKSV
+253 TIESSVNNIKSV

-280 RNTLEKIEND
+280 RNTLEKIED
-290 QLREETTQEADNLLN
+290 TQLREDTTQEADNLLN

-342 PLAEERHITLS
+342 PLAEERDITLS
-353 SHLAPISM
+353 SELVAVTM
-361 TADPNLLFQAVANV
+361 LADPNLLFQAVANV

-380 KYSNEGSN
+380 KYSNEKSV
-388 VTVQLTTTSK
+388 VTVQLSTTAS

-449 DGQTWFVH
+449 DGHIWFIH
-457 DPLMKGHGLGV
+457 DPLVEGHGLGV
-468 VFCFPFKS
+468 VFTFKR